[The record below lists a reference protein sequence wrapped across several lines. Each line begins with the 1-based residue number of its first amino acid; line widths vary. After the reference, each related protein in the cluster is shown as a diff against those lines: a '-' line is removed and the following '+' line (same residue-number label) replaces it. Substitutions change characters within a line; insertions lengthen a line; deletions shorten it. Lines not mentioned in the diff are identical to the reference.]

1 VTWFHRPGRVRR
13 GLLAL
18 AALTALLSLFR
29 PWSAFS
35 TGPTVIE
42 TTQTIFEQDTT
53 IYGGTRI
60 GIEPGSLLIFPGV
73 SSVSFGT
80 AGAMR
85 VLAPLLALGLAWALR
100 RRRWALARAVLL
112 AAAAAPGLAG
122 GWGPGGPT
130 IWLVAVVLAALGTGL
145 VALPAAPTV
154 A

>member
-1 VTWFHRPGRVRR
+1 VRR

-29 PWSAFS
+29 PWSVFS

-42 TTQTIFEQDTT
+42 TTTTIFEQDTT

-60 GIEPGSLLIFPGV
+60 GIEPGSLLVFPGV
-73 SSVSFGT
+73 SSVGLGT

-85 VLAPLLALGLAWALR
+85 VLGPLLALGLAVALR
-100 RRRWALARAVLL
+100 RRRWALARAVLV
-112 AAAAAPGLAG
+112 AGAAAPGLAG
-122 GWGPGGPT
+122 GWGYGGPT

-154 A
+154 G